1 LSVPAKKAA
10 VLERSAS
17 ESPAPKPGGKRERT
31 RKKILEAAFG
41 LIGHEKGLTVRIEEI
56 CAAARVSR
64 GTFYNYFTSLEQLF
78 EVLAIELSH
87 DLNSALV
94 ATWDE
99 TLSHAEGSNAA
110 IQHYLDYARRDPA
123 WAWAMVHL
131 SAFGPTFG
139 AEAWEACYRSIAQGI
154 EAGEFDVPN
163 ATVGRDLMTGTVMA
177 TVGTMLRS
185 GGDRSEPRNISYH
198 VLRALGVPDERARE
212 IADRPLSDIDV
223 RKQGSEMADR

>member
-1 LSVPAKKAA
+1 MVSDPR
-10 VLERSAS
+10 RSPS
-17 ESPAPKPGGKRERT
+17 EQSAPKLGGKRERT
-31 RKKILEAAFG
+31 RKKILETAFG

-87 DLNSALV
+87 ELNAALV

-99 TLSHAEGSNAA
+99 TRSHAEGSNTA
-110 IQHYLDYARRDPA
+110 IQYYLDYARRDPA

-139 AEAWEACYRSIAQGI
+139 AEAWEACYQSIASGI

-163 ATVGRDLMTGTVMA
+163 ATVGRDLMTGTVLA
-177 TVGTMLRS
+177 TVRNMLRPGS
-185 GGDRSEPRNISYH
+185 DRSEPPIISYH
-198 VLRALGVPDERARE
+198 VLRALGVPDARAHD
-212 IADRPLSDIDV
+212 IVDRPLPDIGM
-223 RKQGSEMADR
+223 R